1 MFLLSID
8 GQRWRR
14 GTFRQSLRES
24 ITVVP
29 ILSDIDIL
37 VNGGL
42 ELEEVEI
49 EIKATDEAFVPTT
62 EGKSRFYWNTAMKLR
77 LHTVIK

>member
-1 MFLLSID
+1 M
-8 GQRWRR
+8 
-14 GTFRQSLRES
+14 
-24 ITVVP
+24 P

-62 EGKSRFYWNTAMKLR
+62 EGKSRFYS
-77 LHTVIK
+77 

>member
-1 MFLLSID
+1 M
-8 GQRWRR
+8 
-14 GTFRQSLRES
+14 
-24 ITVVP
+24 P

-49 EIKATDEAFVPTT
+49 EIKATDEVFVPTA
-62 EGKSRFYWNTAMKLR
+62 EGIMYMNFSCLK
-77 LHTVIK
+77 H

>member
-1 MFLLSID
+1 M
-8 GQRWRR
+8 
-14 GTFRQSLRES
+14 
-24 ITVVP
+24 P

-62 EGKSRFYWNTAMKLR
+62 EGKGRFYSGARYRINKAHFM
-77 LHTVIK
+77 